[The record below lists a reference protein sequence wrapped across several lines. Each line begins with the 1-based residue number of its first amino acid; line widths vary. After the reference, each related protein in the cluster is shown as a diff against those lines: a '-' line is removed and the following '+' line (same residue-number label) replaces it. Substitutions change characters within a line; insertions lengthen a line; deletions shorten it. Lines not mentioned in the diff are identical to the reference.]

1 MMKQS
6 ICCSLLFSLL
16 LWGLNGVAEDDFPQT
31 PHSLT
36 CEYLINPLGIDESSP
51 RLSWKINDPRRGA
64 VQSAFQILV
73 SDDPDRL
80 ENNQG
85 NIWDAGKVF
94 LDRSIQIPYA
104 GKPLK
109 SGVRYY
115 WKVRSWDADDIPS
128 PYSQPAF
135 WQMGLR
141 NENDWKAQWI
151 GFGGKLPKPERRHNG
166 YHSQISHQADA
177 MKWVV
182 IDLEEQSE
190 FESIRLFPANP
201 FNWKDAPGFL
211 FPVRFR
217 LDVSHEPGFESFET
231 VLDFTQ
237 KDYENPGDEPQ
248 EFTFNPVRARYV
260 RLYVTKLACR
270 DGDNFGFALAEMQV
284 LVNGKNLAYEKV
296 VTGMDSIEDD
306 SWSQNRLTDGVI
318 QAVDPGKNW
327 TPSPSPM
334 LRKTFSA
341 PSPIARATLT
351 ASALG
356 LYEIYINGVRIG
368 DNILAPE
375 WTDYRTR
382 IQYQTYDVT
391 SQIREGKNVIGAIL
405 GEGWY
410 AGRVGLM
417 NSFRIYGDQLALLAQ
432 LDILC
437 MDGTRYTITS
447 DSTWRGTLDGPIRG
461 ADIIHGEIYDSRKE
475 QPNWHK
481 VEFHGVDW
489 GEAVVLPRPQAKLV
503 PQPNEPIQKTE
514 TLKPLSVAE
523 PQPNVYVYDFGQNLV
538 GWCSLLAEGES
549 GDRIQLRHAEVLNPD
564 GTVYTENLR
573 GPFQI
578 DEFILNGEKSNRF
591 EPHFTY
597 HGFRFLEITGLKK
610 ALPLGHVTAYAI
622 HSAPPIVGKFEC
634 SDPML
639 NQLMSNI
646 VWTQRGNM
654 HSTPTDCPQR
664 DERLGW
670 MGDAQ
675 IFSQAACFNMDM
687 PAFYTKWL
695 QDVRDAQTEK
705 GQYSDFSP
713 NPIALHERFVGAPAW
728 ADAGVIIPWRMYE
741 NYADTRILERHY
753 ESMRRWIAYVQDNST
768 DFIWTDGRGN
778 DYGDWL
784 NADTLILDD
793 WPKEGGAISKEQIAT
808 AFAAHSADLAS
819 RAARVLRRKEDA
831 QTYSTLFENIRNA
844 YYQKYFEENGR
855 NIEDNQTAYALALH
869 FNLIPPEK
877 RESAL
882 KHLLRKIGDYQ
893 GSLSTGIQATNRMML
908 ELANMNQ
915 TGVAYQLLNKRT
927 IPSWGYMVD
936 HGATTIWERW
946 DGWVEGRGFQSP
958 GMNSFNHYALG
969 AVAEWM
975 YRNIAGINP
984 DPAAPGFKH
993 IIIHPRPGGGLTF
1006 AKASYDSIHGVIA
1019 AEWRV
1024 RQDRFTLEAAIPANT
1039 SADIVLPARSVS
1051 QITEN
1056 GRSLS
1061 DIPCLTIRES
1071 DGANVIIKAP
1081 SGKYSFEIA
1090 VKN

>member
-1 MMKQS
+1 MK
-6 ICCSLLFSLL
+6 CSVNFCMIFSFF
-16 LWGLNGVAEDDFPQT
+16 LWGFNGFAGDDFPKA

-36 CEYLINPLGIDESSP
+36 CEYLVNPLGIDESAP
-51 RLSWKINDPRRGA
+51 RLSWKINDSRRGA

-73 SDDPDRL
+73 SDDLNLL
-80 ENNQG
+80 ESDQG

-94 LDRSIQIPYA
+94 SDRSIQIPYA

-109 SGVRYY
+109 SGVRYF
-115 WKVRSWDADDIPS
+115 WKVRAWDAADKPS
-128 PYSQPAF
+128 PYSQPAL

-141 NENDWKAQWI
+141 REDDWKAHWI
-151 GFGGKLPKPERRHNG
+151 GFGGRLPKPERRHNG
-166 YHSQISHQADA
+166 YHSQIAHQVDA
-177 MKWVV
+177 VKWVV
-182 IDLEEQSE
+182 IDLEKQSE
-190 FESIRLFPANP
+190 VDSIQLYPAHP
-201 FNWKDAPGFL
+201 FNWMDAPGFL

-217 LDVSHEPGFESFET
+217 LDVSNDPGFESFET
-231 VLDFTQ
+231 VLDAAQ
-237 KDYENPGDEPQ
+237 KDYDNPGDEPQ
-248 EFTFNPVRARYV
+248 EFSFDGVCARYI

-284 LVNGKNLAYEKV
+284 LANGKNLAYEKV

-306 SWSQNRLTDGVI
+306 SWSQNRLTDGVTR
-318 QAVDPGKNW
+318 AVDPGKNW
-327 TPSPSPM
+327 TPNPSPM
-334 LRKTFSA
+334 LRKDFSLTA
-341 PSPIARATLT
+341 PVARATLT

-356 LYEIYINGVRIG
+356 LYEIHINGERIG

-375 WTDYRTR
+375 WTDYTTR
-382 IQYQTYDVT
+382 IQYQTYDV
-391 SQIREGKNVIGAIL
+391 SPQIREGKNAIGAIL

-432 LDILC
+432 LDISC
-437 MDGTRYTITS
+437 TDGSRHVIVS

-461 ADIIHGEIYDSRKE
+461 ADIIHGEIYDSRMEK
-475 QPNWHK
+475 PNWSRANY
-481 VEFHGVDW
+481 DDANW
-489 GEAVVLPRPQAKLV
+489 GKAVILPCPPAKLT

-514 TLKPLSVAE
+514 ALKPLSVAE
-523 PQPNVYVYDFGQNLV
+523 PQSNVFVYDFGQNLV
-538 GWCSLLAEGES
+538 GWCSLSTEGES
-549 GDRIQLRHAEVLNPD
+549 GDCVKLRYAEVVNPD
-564 GTVYTENLR
+564 GTIYTDNLR

-591 EPHFTY
+591 EPRFTY

-610 ALPLGHVTAYAI
+610 APPLDHVTAYAI
-622 HSAPPIVGKFEC
+622 HSAPRVVGKFEC

-639 NQLMSNI
+639 NKLMSNI
-646 VWTQRGNM
+646 LWTQRGNM

-675 IFSQAACFNMDM
+675 IFSQAACFNMNM

-695 QDVRDAQTEK
+695 QDIRDAQTEK

-713 NPIALHERFVGAPAW
+713 NPIAHVERFVGAPAW
-728 ADAGVIIPWRMYE
+728 ADAGIIIPWRMYE
-741 NYADTRILERHY
+741 NYADKRILERHY
-753 ESMRRWIAYVQDNST
+753 ESMQRWIAYVQNNST

-784 NADTLILDD
+784 NADTLILDN
-793 WPKEGGAISKEQIAT
+793 WPKEGGGVSKEQIAT
-808 AFAAHSADLAS
+808 AFAAHSADLLS
-819 RAARVLRRKEDA
+819 RAARALHRKNDA
-831 QTYSTLFENIRNA
+831 QTYSALFQNIRNA
-844 YYQKYFEENGR
+844 YVQKYFDENGR
-855 NIEDNQTAYALALH
+855 SKEDNQTAYALALH
-869 FNLIPPEK
+869 FNLLPPDK
-877 RESAL
+877 RESAM
-882 KHLLRKIGDYQ
+882 KHLLRKIEDYH

-908 ELANMNQ
+908 ELSKMNQ
-915 TGVAYQLLNKRT
+915 TDIAYQLLIKRT

-946 DGWVEGRGFQSP
+946 DGWVDGRGFQNP

-984 DPAAPGFKH
+984 DPTAPGYKH
-993 IIIHPRPGGGLTF
+993 FIIHPRPGGGLTH

-1019 AEWRV
+1019 TEWHM
-1024 RQDRFTLEAAIPANT
+1024 RQDRFTLDATIPANT
-1039 SADIVLPARSVS
+1039 SAEIVLPARSLS
-1051 QITEN
+1051 HITEN
-1056 GRSLS
+1056 ARSIS
-1061 DIPCLTIRES
+1061 DIPCLKAVKS
-1071 DGANVIIKAP
+1071 DGSSMILKAP
-1081 SGKYSFEIA
+1081 AGKYSFQVSLGE
-1090 VKN
+1090 